1 MEINDTR
8 TNPLHIDDHD
18 NGSKQLSNY
27 DNKTGTL
34 CSMYVITIQ
43 TINETPDPCSVDIE
57 FEKVDSNHIL
67 CKLFYM
73 CQGKS

>member
-1 MEINDTR
+1 MT
-8 TNPLHIDDHD
+8 T
-18 NGSKQLSNY
+18 KQVHY
-27 DNKTGTL
+27 AQ
-34 CSMYVITIQ
+34 CVITIQ

-73 CQGKS
+73 CQGKN